1 MEINEF
7 TNDSL
12 NELLNELSEEK
23 NNFSSWWF
31 QHELLKL

>member
-12 NELLNELSEEK
+12 NELLNELCEEK
-23 NNFSSWWF
+23 KQSFFLVIST
-31 QHELLKL
+31 